1 MKGTRDG
8 FRSCKTLKKV
18 NRSYFEEKLKKTKF
32 D

>member
-8 FRSCKTLKKV
+8 FRSCKTLK
-18 NRSYFEEKLKKTKF
+18 NPSYFEEKLKKTKF